1 MSKKLCLSRSIKY
14 EELMSKVIEK
24 INSDTEFLI
33 DFEINKLDSMHD
45 NEELVKIADEISLK
59 NKRMEEL
66 ENLKKEILYDL
77 KKDLI
82 TNDDYDFYFE
92 TYNNEMKKLLK
103 ELNKLKE
110 KEFTLSHDKRIIKD
124 FIRCFKKYRNL
135 DELNEKILEELI
147 EVIYVKSDKSIEI
160 IYLNND
166 VYEMIRNFSKEISNG
181 EK

>member
-1 MSKKLCLSRSIKY
+1 MKNDAIVDQTFFLSSTDNTYYIDGIPKNIKQLVGKPDIGRMPEADNEIVIAGNKKEYYIGTKY

-59 NKRMEEL
+59 NKRMGEL
-66 ENLKKEILYDL
+66 ENLKKEILHDL

-103 ELNKLKE
+103 ELN
-110 KEFTLSHDKRIIKD
+110 
-124 FIRCFKKYRNL
+124 
-135 DELNEKILEELI
+135 ILMSL
-147 EVIYVKSDKSIEI
+147 
-160 IYLNND
+160 
-166 VYEMIRNFSKEISNG
+166 EMSTGVLENCK
-181 EK
+181 

>member
-1 MSKKLCLSRSIKY
+1 
-14 EELMSKVIEK
+14 MSKVIEK
-24 INSDTEFLI
+24 INSDAEFLI

-45 NEELVKIADEISLK
+45 NEELVKITDEISLK
-59 NKRMEEL
+59 NKRMGEL

-147 EVIYVKSDKSIEI
+147 EVIYVKSDKSIEV

-166 VYEMIRNFSKEISNG
+166 VYEMIRNFSKEISNR

>member
-1 MSKKLCLSRSIKY
+1 MK
-14 EELMSKVIEK
+14 
-24 INSDTEFLI
+24 
-33 DFEINKLDSMHD
+33 
-45 NEELVKIADEISLK
+45 ASL
-59 NKRMEEL
+59 L
-66 ENLKKEILYDL
+66 LASLL
-77 KKDLI
+77 TLGFSVTGC

-135 DELNEKILEELI
+135 DELNKKILEELI
-147 EVIYVKSDKSIEI
+147 EVIYVKSDKSIEV

-166 VYEMIRNFSKEISNG
+166 VYEMIRNFSEEISNG

>member
-1 MSKKLCLSRSIKY
+1 
-14 EELMSKVIEK
+14 MSKVIEK

-59 NKRMEEL
+59 NKRMGEL
-66 ENLKKEILYDL
+66 ENLKKEILHDL

-147 EVIYVKSDKSIEI
+147 EVIYVKSDKSIEV

-166 VYEMIRNFSKEISNG
+166 VYEMIRNFSEEISNG

>member
-1 MSKKLCLSRSIKY
+1 
-14 EELMSKVIEK
+14 MSKVIEK

-59 NKRMEEL
+59 NKRMGEL

-110 KEFTLSHDKRIIKD
+110 KEFTLSHDKRIIND

-147 EVIYVKSDKSIEI
+147 EVIYVKSDKSIEV

-166 VYEMIRNFSKEISNG
+166 VYEMIRNFSEEISNG

>member
-1 MSKKLCLSRSIKY
+1 
-14 EELMSKVIEK
+14 
-24 INSDTEFLI
+24 
-33 DFEINKLDSMHD
+33 
-45 NEELVKIADEISLK
+45 
-59 NKRMEEL
+59 
-66 ENLKKEILYDL
+66 
-77 KKDLI
+77 
-82 TNDDYDFYFE
+82 
-92 TYNNEMKKLLK
+92 MKKLLK